1 MKKIFMIAGLILAI
15 IGLNSMQIIS
25 AETTGNEPT
34 SILLKIDMAATIA
47 IVLVGIAVIGL
58 AIAIAA
64 WSHTLHKTFTQSQK
78 QAKCKEE
85 AIMEVVQQANKKVNA
100 MRNMLEQAYSNPDKE
115 DKQAYAEIMDGQQQ
129 IKIQMTELLKEL
141 QECKKGKDKNPG
153 KPTKGRAE
161 VDCFAVGSQIKTM
174 IKRIDHYEKITPAEI
189 QESKERSVVLQMLGS
204 IKGDIVQMTQEYN
217 PIGKEYDSAVMD
229 RGVSQNKGKVIRV
242 VEPGRRF
249 GECVIEKAKVECA
262 PKNKEESK

>member
-1 MKKIFMIAGLILAI
+1 MKKIFMIAGLIMAI

-25 AETTGNEPT
+25 AETTGDETT
-34 SILLKIDMAATIA
+34 SILLKMDMAATIA

-141 QECKKGKDKNPG
+141 QECKAGKDKNPG
-153 KPTKGRAE
+153 KPTKRRAE

-174 IKRIDHYEKITPAEI
+174 IKRIDHYEKITPVEI
-189 QESKERSVVLQMLGS
+189 QESKESSVVLQMLGS

-229 RGVSQNKGKVIRV
+229 RGVSENKGKVIRV
-242 VEPGRRF
+242 VKPGRRF